1 MELALLT
8 AILIVLIV
16 SVTALILMGN
26 GTSEESARQKHK
38 PNEYSLSKVRLAI
51 ERNTYP
57 IARARPPPKRKPKYN
72 KFNILKG
79 LNFYQSFFL
88 LNNLDIK

>member
-51 ERNTYP
+51 ERNADP
-57 IARARPPPKRKPKYN
+57 IVRVRGSP
-72 KFNILKG
+72 
-79 LNFYQSFFL
+79 
-88 LNNLDIK
+88 